1 MSFSC
6 FFKAAKEA
14 EAAKVMADRPGTLH
28 GVGKISPKDF
38 WISTQSVDFSCLSLC
53 FLFCPGARKFCNCR
67 DLTAV
72 LQPPQ
77 HFGGPKGRPKCHLR
91 TSAAGDLNMSW
102 FSMSWPKKH
111 AEEQGKGLIT
121 EPLISSM
128 EAENQ
133 THRCLKLY
141 STTST
146 DHSGTPEF
154 GDSLV
159 QPETH

>member
-1 MSFSC
+1 
-6 FFKAAKEA
+6 
-14 EAAKVMADRPGTLH
+14 MADRPGTLH

-38 WISTQSVDFSCLSLC
+38 WISTQSVDFRCVSC
-53 FLFCPGARKFCNCR
+53 FAQVPGSSAICR

-102 FSMSWPKKH
+102 FSMSWPKQQ

-128 EAENQ
+128 EAENK

-141 STTST
+141 STILAG
-146 DHSGTPEF
+146 HSGTAEC

-159 QPETH
+159 QPETKRLFEDNCC